1 MERRD
6 ELLKISLILLASFI
20 VRVLLFPAEGY
31 YIDINTFTSWHAS
44 AAEGLR
50 TFYDR
55 GWSDYPPFSI
65 YIFWIFGKIANYFSL
80 FNTEYFVYLLKLP
93 SNLFDLGISFLIF
106 FFLRKKIGFN
116 HAAFIMAIYAFNP
129 GTIYNLAVWGQMGSV
144 YTFFMIASILF
155 LIYDKPELSASSIA
169 VAILTKPQSIAI
181 LPIIAF
187 FIIRKYDV
195 KRVVTSLAASAAS
208 VFLIILPFRWSNP
221 LEFLVNI
228 YSTGY
233 EYYAFNSISAYNIW
247 AFAGFWKP
255 DSQELLFLS
264 CHMWGIILFGA
275 LVFFVLYQLNLNKKY
290 DVESMIFSCFLLS
303 FGFFMLMTRM
313 HERYMFPVF
322 AILALIMNHEKIKTI
337 YGVLTATYLFNLVYV
352 LSFINKDNFI
362 PDNNIS
368 LTIVP
373 LINLAILAYSIHIM
387 RSPQFLKKIEVED
400 KGLNL
405 KGLSL
410 KKPDL
415 KRLGEMVPDKEVV
428 IKTRITRR
436 DLAVMFI
443 LSITFF
449 SIAVFNL
456 GSTGMPATDWHSV
469 NEVEGFYI
477 DLGSVQTVDRI
488 AILIKDDNP
497 TKLDVY
503 YGSPSYWTFS
513 RNYVKSGVYYFWD
526 DIPIS
531 CDTQYIR
538 FDFDGPSAEILEIAV
553 FGNGNKK
560 KLEIK
565 NIVDKY
571 GNAQSDERQLK
582 NLIDEQVLVEE
593 PLLGYK
599 SGTYF
604 DEIYFVRTAY
614 EHMDFTEPF
623 EWTHPPLSK
632 LIIASGI
639 ILFGSNPFAW
649 RILEVVFAT
658 AVIPVMFMFGK
669 KISGTSL
676 GGFIAAF
683 LITFDFMHF
692 AEARLGTGDTFI
704 FFFLILMF
712 YFFFTYFQGIFKKG
726 WKDVGRPLFLSTL
739 FFGLAFSTKWYAL
752 YGFIGM
758 AFLFMLLK
766 LKEFSLME
774 KYDKKDVH
782 RYVVYPLSIVFFAL
796 AISITIYLLTYIP
809 HMMAGHNLGDVI
821 NLQFTMYGYHSSL
834 TAPHP
839 FASSWW
845 SWPLIL
851 KPMWIYNNNLDG
863 IVSTIVLMGNPAI
876 WWGGAIFLI
885 LTATK
890 MVREKD
896 KTCMFIVVLFLSQW
910 LPYVPISRALFI
922 YHFYANVPFMV
933 LAITYWMN
941 NLWKG
946 KGKWLVISYLM
957 VTLILFFVYYPVISG
972 YPISYEY
979 KEGLRLLESWI
990 F

>member
-1 MERRD
+1 
-6 ELLKISLILLASFI
+6 
-20 VRVLLFPAEGY
+20 VRFLLFPAEGY
-31 YIDINTFTSWHAS
+31 YIDINTFTAWHAS

-65 YIFWIFGKIANYFSL
+65 YIFWIFGSIAKYFSL

-93 SNLFDLGISFLIF
+93 SNLFDLGISLLIF

-116 HAAFIMAIYAFNP
+116 YAAFIMVIYAFNP
-129 GTIYNLAVWGQMGSV
+129 GTIYNLAVWGQMGSI

-155 LIYDKPELSASSIA
+155 LIYDKPELSASALA
-169 VAILTKPQSIAI
+169 VAMLTKPQSIAI
-181 LPIIAF
+181 LPVIAF
-187 FIIRKYDV
+187 FIIRKYDL
-195 KRVVTSLAASAAS
+195 KRVLTSIAASAAS
-208 VFLIILPFRWSNP
+208 VFLIILPFRWDNP
-221 LEFLVNI
+221 LQFLINI

-247 AFAGFWKP
+247 AFTGFWKP
-255 DSQELLFLS
+255 DSIKLLFLS
-264 CHMWGIILFGA
+264 SHIWGIILFGA
-275 LVFFVLYQLNLNKKY
+275 LVLFVLYQLNLNKKY
-290 DVESMIFSCFLLS
+290 DTESLIFSSFLLS

-322 AILALIMNHEKIKTI
+322 AILALIMNREKIKTI
-337 YGVLTATYLFNLVYV
+337 YGILTATYLFNLVYV

-362 PDNNIS
+362 PDNNLS
-368 LTIVP
+368 LTILP
-373 LINLAILAYSIHIM
+373 LINLAILAYSIHVM
-387 RSPQFLKKIEVED
+387 RSPRFLKKIELKD
-400 KGLNL
+400 KVFNL
-405 KGLSL
+405 T
-410 KKPDL
+410 KPDL
-415 KRLGEMVPDKEVV
+415 KKLGDMVPDKEVV
-428 IKTRITRR
+428 NKIKITRR
-436 DLAVMFI
+436 DLALMLI
-443 LSITFF
+443 LSVTFF

-456 GSTGMPATDWHSV
+456 GATEMPSTYWHSV
-469 NEVEGFYI
+469 NDVEGFYI
-477 DLGSVQTVDRI
+477 DLGSVQSVERI
-488 AILIKDDNP
+488 ALLIKEDST
-497 TKLDVY
+497 TKINIY
-503 YGSPSYWTFS
+503 YGSPNDWRFS
-513 RNYVKSGVYYFWD
+513 TNYVRAGVYYFWD

-531 CDTQYIR
+531 RDTRYIR
-538 FDFDGPSAEILEIAV
+538 FDFDDPSAEIGEIAV
-553 FGNGNKK
+553 FGDGNKK
-560 KLEIK
+560 IIEIK
-565 NIVDKY
+565 GITDEY
-571 GNAQSDERQLK
+571 GNAQTHGRDLT

-593 PLLGYK
+593 PLTYR
-599 SGTYF
+599 SGAYF

-632 LIIASGI
+632 LIIACGI
-639 ILFGSNPFAW
+639 FLFGSNPFAW
-649 RILEVVFAT
+649 RLMGVIFAT
-658 AVIPVMFMFGK
+658 AVIPVMFIFGK
-669 KISGTSL
+669 KISGTSI

-692 AEARLGTGDTFI
+692 TEARLATGDTFI
-704 FFFLILMF
+704 VFFLILMF
-712 YFFFTYFQGIFKKG
+712 YFFFNYFQGISKKG

-758 AFLFMLLK
+758 AFLFILLK
-766 LKEFSLME
+766 LKEFSLTE

-782 RYVVYPLSIVFFAL
+782 NYLVYPLTIAFFAL

-809 HMMAGHNLGDVI
+809 HMLAGHNLGDVI

-834 TAPHP
+834 TATHP
-839 FASSWW
+839 FASSWR

-863 IVSTIVLMGNPAI
+863 MVSTIVLMGNPAI
-876 WWGGAIFLI
+876 WWGGLIFLI

-890 MVREKD
+890 MVRD
-896 KTCMFIVVLFLSQW
+896 RNKTCMFIVVLFLFQW
-910 LPYVPISRALFI
+910 LPYAPISRALFI
-922 YHFYANVPFMV
+922 YHFYANVPFMA

-946 KGKWLVISYLM
+946 KTKWFVVSYLV

-979 KEGLRLLESWI
+979 KEGLRLLENWI

>member
-1 MERRD
+1 MERRE
-6 ELLKISLILLASFI
+6 ELLKISLILLVSLI

-31 YIDINTFTSWHAS
+31 YIDVNTFTAWHAS

-65 YIFWIFGKIANYFSL
+65 YIFWIFGSIAKHFSL

-116 HAAFIMAIYAFNP
+116 HAAFIMVIYAFNP
-129 GTIYNLAVWGQMGSV
+129 GTIYNLAVWGQMGSF
-144 YTFFMIASILF
+144 YTFFMIASIIF
-155 LIYDKPELSASSIA
+155 LIYEKPELSASSLA
-169 VAILTKPQSIAI
+169 VAMLTKPQSVAI

-187 FIIRKYDV
+187 FIIRKYDL
-195 KRVVTSLAASAAS
+195 KRVATSIAASAAS

-221 LEFLVNI
+221 IEFLIGI

-233 EYYAFNSISAYNIW
+233 EYYAYNSVSAYNIW

-255 DSQELLFLS
+255 DSQPLLFLS
-264 CHMWGIILFGA
+264 SHIWGIILFGA
-275 LVFFVLYQLNLNKKY
+275 LVLFVLYHLNLNKKY
-290 DVESMIFSCFLLS
+290 DTEPLIFSCFLLS

-337 YGVLTATYLFNLVYV
+337 YYILTATYLFNLAYV
-352 LSFINKDNFI
+352 LSFINKNNFI
-362 PDNNIS
+362 PDNNLS

-373 LINLAILAYSIHIM
+373 LINLAILAYSIHVM
-387 RSPQFLKKIEVED
+387 RYPGFLKKID
-400 KGLNL
+400 KVFNL
-405 KGLSL
+405 T
-410 KKPDL
+410 KPDL
-415 KRLGEMVPDKEVV
+415 KKLGEMVPDKEVV
-428 IKTRITRR
+428 SKIKITRR
-436 DLAVMFI
+436 DVALMLI
-443 LSITFF
+443 LSVTFF

-456 GSTGMPATDWHSV
+456 GATEMPVTYWHSL

-477 DLGSVQTVDRI
+477 DLGSLQPVERI
-488 AILIKDDNP
+488 ALFIKEDSL
-497 TKLDVY
+497 TKMNIY
-503 YGSPSYWTFS
+503 YGGPNDWRFS
-513 RNYVKSGVYYFWD
+513 TNYVRSGVYYFWD

-531 CDTQYIR
+531 CDTRYIR
-538 FDFDGPSAEILEIAV
+538 FDFDNPSSDIGEIAV
-553 FGNGNKK
+553 FGEGSKK
-560 KLEIK
+560 RFEIK
-565 NIVDKY
+565 SITDEY
-571 GNAQSDERQLK
+571 GNAQTHGRDLK
-582 NLIDEQVLVEE
+582 KLIDEQSLVEE
-593 PLLGYK
+593 PLIYR

-632 LIIASGI
+632 LIIACGI
-639 ILFGSNPFAW
+639 LLFGSNPFAW
-649 RILEVVFAT
+649 RLMGVIFAT
-658 AVIPVMFMFGK
+658 AAIPVMFMFGK

-692 AEARLGTGDTFI
+692 TEARLATGDTFI
-704 FFFLILMF
+704 VFFLILMF

-739 FFGLAFSTKWYAL
+739 FFGLAFSTKWYAM

-758 AFLFMLLK
+758 AFLFILLK

-782 RYVVYPLSIVFFAL
+782 KYLVYPLSITFFAL
-796 AISITIYLLTYIP
+796 AISIIIYLLTYIP
-809 HMMAGHNLGDVI
+809 HMLAGYNLADVI

-834 TAPHP
+834 TASHP
-839 FASSWW
+839 FASYWR

-851 KPMWIYNNNLDG
+851 KPMWIYSNNLDG
-863 IVSTIVLMGNPAI
+863 MVSTIVLMGNPAI
-876 WWGGAIFLI
+876 WWLGAIFLI

-890 MVREKD
+890 MVRDRD
-896 KTCMFIVVLFLSQW
+896 KTCMFIVVLFLFQW
-910 LPYVPISRALFI
+910 LPYAPISRALFI
-922 YHFYANVPFMV
+922 YHFYANVPFMA

-941 NLWKG
+941 NLWEG
-946 KGKWLVISYLM
+946 KAKWLVISYLL

-979 KEGLRLLESWI
+979 KEGLRFLESWI

>member
-20 VRVLLFPAEGY
+20 VRALLFPAEGY
-31 YIDINTFTSWHAS
+31 YIDINTFTAWYRA
-44 AAEGLR
+44 AAEGLS

-55 GWSDYPPFSI
+55 IWSDYPPFSI

-80 FNTEYFVYLLKLP
+80 FDTGYFVYLLKLP
-93 SNLFDLGISFLIF
+93 SNLFDLGISLLIF
-106 FFLRKKIGFN
+106 SFLRKKIGFN
-116 HAAFIMAIYAFNP
+116 HAALIMAIYAFNP
-129 GTIYNLAVWGQMGSV
+129 GIIYNLAIWGQMGSV
-144 YTFFMIASILF
+144 YTFFMVASIIF
-155 LIYDKPELSASSIA
+155 LIYEKPELSASA
-169 VAILTKPQSIAI
+169 LTVAMLTKPQSVAI
-181 LPIIAF
+181 LPVIGL
-187 FIIRKYDV
+187 FIIKKYDV
-195 KRVVTSLAASAAS
+195 KRVITSLAASAAS
-208 VFLIILPFRWSNP
+208 VFLIILPFRWDNP
-221 LEFLVNI
+221 LEFLINI

-233 EYYAFNSISAYNIW
+233 EYYAFNSVSAYNIW

-255 DSQELLFLS
+255 DSLKLLFLS
-264 CHMWGIILFGA
+264 CHIWGIILFGV
-275 LVFFVLYQLNLNKKY
+275 LVLFVLYHLNLNLNKKY
-290 DVESMIFSCFLLS
+290 GIESLIFSSFLLS

-313 HERYMFPVF
+313 HERYVFPLF

-337 YGVLTATYLFNLVYV
+337 YGILTATYLFNLAYV
-352 LSFINKDNFI
+352 LSFLNKDNFI
-362 PDNNIS
+362 PDNDIS
-368 LTIVP
+368 LIIIP
-373 LINLAILAYSIHIM
+373 SINLAILAYSIHIM
-387 RSPQFLKKIEVED
+387 RSPRFLKKIE
-400 KGLNL
+400 L
-405 KGLSL
+405 KDESFNL

-415 KRLGEMVPDKEVV
+415 KELGEMVPDKEVMT
-428 IKTRITRR
+428 KTRITRR
-436 DLAVMFI
+436 DLAFIFI

-456 GSTGMPATDWHSV
+456 GATEMPATYWHSIH
-469 NEVEGFYI
+469 EVEGFYI
-477 DLGSVQTVDRI
+477 DLGSVQPVEQI
-488 AILIKDDNP
+488 ALLIKEGGP
-497 TKLDVY
+497 TKINVY
-503 YGSPSYWTFS
+503 YGSPNDWHFS
-513 RNYVKSGVYYFWD
+513 KNYVRSEVYYFWD
-526 DIPIS
+526 DTPIS
-531 CDTQYIR
+531 CDTRYIR
-538 FDFDGPSAEILEIAV
+538 FDFDGPSAEIGEMAV
-553 FGNGNKK
+553 FGGGSGNKK

-565 NIVDKY
+565 GITDEY
-571 GNAQSDERQLK
+571 GNAQTHGRDLT
-582 NLIDEQVLVEE
+582 NLIDEQALVEE
-593 PLLGYK
+593 PITYK
-599 SGTYF
+599 SGAYF

-632 LIIASGI
+632 LIIACGI
-639 ILFGSNPFAW
+639 VLFGSNPFAW
-649 RILEVVFAT
+649 RILEVMFAT

-692 AEARLGTGDTFI
+692 AEARLATGDTFI

-726 WKDVGRPLFLSTL
+726 WKEVGRPLFLSTL
-739 FFGLAFSTKWYAL
+739 FFGLAFSTKWYAM

-758 AFLFMLLK
+758 AFLFILLK

-782 RYVVYPLSIVFFAL
+782 RYLVYPLSFIFLAL
-796 AISITIYLLTYIP
+796 AISITIYFLTYIP
-809 HMMAGHNLGDVI
+809 YMLAGHNLGDVI
-821 NLQFTMYGYHSSL
+821 TLQFDMYGYHSSL
-834 TAPHP
+834 TATHP
-839 FASSWW
+839 FSSSWW
-845 SWPLIL
+845 SWPLTL
-851 KPMWIYNNNLDG
+851 KPMWIYNTNLDG
-863 IVSTIVLMGNPAI
+863 IVSTIVLMGNPAV
-876 WWGGAIFLI
+876 WWAGAIFLI

-910 LPYVPISRALFI
+910 LPYIPISRALFI
-922 YHFYANVPFMV
+922 YHFYANVPFMI

-941 NLWKG
+941 DLWKG
-946 KGKWLVISYLM
+946 KTKWFVISYLVM
-957 VTLILFFVYYPVISG
+957 TLILFLVYYPVISG